1 MLTAAGMCDNY
12 TRPMSSARVLD
23 EEILER
29 FEAALRCVGAA
40 IVDAWAPG
48 LRDDEIDALVQPL
61 GIALPEEARVW
72 WRWHDGLRPGRGPQ
86 SWDLL
91 PGRSLLSLE
100 DALDL
105 FVPEREH
112 MADDGFP
119 DMLLTPV
126 TRHPIILFGCDGAP
140 DAPVPVYVMD
150 DWSDEAP
157 RLALPSIGE
166 LVLTWT
172 SYIDTGIVTTG
183 PDGDWLYDDKA
194 LSQEVQELGVY

>member
-1 MLTAAGMCDNY
+1 
-12 TRPMSSARVLD
+12 MSSARFLD

-29 FEAALRCVGAA
+29 FEATLRRVGAA

-48 LRDDEIDALVQPL
+48 LRDDEIDALVQPI
-61 GIALPEEARVW
+61 GVTLPEEARAW
-72 WRWHDGLRPGRGPQ
+72 WRWHDGLRPGTRPQ
-86 SWDLL
+86 SWDIM
-91 PGRSLLSLE
+91 PGRSLFSLW
-100 DALDL
+100 DAVDL
-105 FVPEREH
+105 FVPERQR
-112 MADDGFP
+112 MAEDGFP

-126 TRHPIILFGCDGAP
+126 GRHPIILFRCDGAP

-172 SYIDTGIVTTG
+172 SYIDAGFVTTD
-183 PDGDWLYDDKA
+183 PDGGWSAPGPA
-194 LSQEVQELGVY
+194 LPHEVELLGVY